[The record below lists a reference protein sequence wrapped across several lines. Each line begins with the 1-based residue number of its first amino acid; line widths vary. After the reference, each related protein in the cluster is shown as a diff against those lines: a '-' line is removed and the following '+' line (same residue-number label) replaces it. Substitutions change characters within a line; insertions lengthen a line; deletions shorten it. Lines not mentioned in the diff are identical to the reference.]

1 MVLKRERIFWIII
14 SVILALSCFFF
25 FNSSKESEKNIEE
38 LENKVIRLNERADLY
53 VKAYYQQIA
62 KDSVLKLKYDSLLVE
77 RQKIKKEYV
86 EKIKI
91 VDRYT
96 VSDMQRYFDERTGK
110 GSGSRLYS
118 GIYNHKGLGQG

>member
-1 MVLKRERIFWIII
+1 MVLKRERIFWIIT

-110 GSGSRLYS
+110 GSGPR
-118 GIYNHKGLGQG
+118 